1 MNPAEIL
8 RKLCITLLANH
19 PILSTFVRLQI
30 LLTMKK
36 LLLLAATS
44 AFSAALLAQNNC
56 ADIFISEYV
65 EGTFN
70 NKAIELYNPTT
81 QPIVLD
87 GVYSMGRD
95 RDGAGVPMLVGL
107 TGTIQP
113 FDVRVFALDKRD
125 QNGTGT
131 EAPIAAELEAAADTF
146 LNPVYVQSDSPMYF
160 NGDDAFVLVKNGN
173 QIVDIIG
180 EIGFDPGSGWW
191 EPGDPNTRWW
201 TVDNTL
207 IRKQTILGGVTVNP
221 AEFNPALEWDSLP
234 ADTYTELG
242 QHMCDCQSL
251 SIQNENTAAGFTVFP
266 NPVLENYFALK
277 SSQRIASFR
286 LMSTEGRLLEEQKLN
301 DVLYANI
308 TLPQA
313 QAGVYYLE
321 VVFTD
326 GKKSVQKILSR

>member
-1 MNPAEIL
+1 MIRPEIL
-8 RKLCITLLANH
+8 GKVCLTCLVIRC
-19 PILSTFVRLQI
+19 ILSTFVRLQI

-36 LLLLAATS
+36 ILLLAAAG
-44 AFSAALLAQNNC
+44 AFSTALLAQNNC

-87 GVYSMGRD
+87 GAYSMGRD
-95 RDGAGVPMLVGL
+95 RDGAGVPMLIDL

-113 FDVRVFALDKRD
+113 FGVRVFVLDKRD
-125 QNGTGT
+125 TSGTGN
-131 EAPIAAELEAAADTF
+131 EVAVWPELQAEADTF
-146 LNPVYVQSDSPMYF
+146 LNPVYVQSNSPMYF

-173 QIVDIIG
+173 QILDIIG
-180 EIGFDPGSGWW
+180 EIGFDPGDGWW
-191 EPGDPNTRWW
+191 QPGDPNTRWW

-207 IRKQTILGGVTVNP
+207 IRKQTTLRGVTTNP
-221 AEFNPALEWDSLP
+221 AEFDPSLEWDSLP
-234 ADTYTELG
+234 VNTFTELG
-242 QHMCDCQSL
+242 EHLCDCQSL
-251 SIQNENTAAGFTVFP
+251 SIQNDNYSSGFTVFP
-266 NPVLENYFALK
+266 NPVLDNHFALQ
-277 SSQRIASFR
+277 SANRIASFR
-286 LMSTEGRLLEEQKLN
+286 LMSTDGRLLEEQKLN

>member
-1 MNPAEIL
+1 
-8 RKLCITLLANH
+8 
-19 PILSTFVRLQI
+19 
-30 LLTMKK
+30 
-36 LLLLAATS
+36 
-44 AFSAALLAQNNC
+44 
-56 ADIFISEYV
+56 
-65 EGTFN
+65 
-70 NKAIELYNPTT
+70 
-81 QPIVLD
+81 
-87 GVYSMGRD
+87 
-95 RDGAGVPMLVGL
+95 MLIGL

-125 QNGTGT
+125 ANGTGT
-131 EAPIAAELEAAADTF
+131 EAPISTELEAAADTF

-173 QIVDIIG
+173 QILDIVG

-191 EPGDPNTRWW
+191 QPGDPNTRWW

-207 IRKQTILGGVTVNP
+207 IRKQTVLGGVTVNP
-221 AEFNPALEWDSLP
+221 AEFDPSLEWDSLP
-234 ADTYTELG
+234 ADTFTELG

-251 SIQNENTAAGFTVFP
+251 SISNAASSHGFTVFP
-266 NPVLENYFALK
+266 NPVLENYFALQ

-286 LMSTEGRLLEEQKLN
+286 LMSSDGRLLEEQKLN